1 MENRSHAIFA
11 GAFVIAL
18 IVAGIVAAFWIDRK
32 DVSYTPYKIES
43 TYSVGGLSMQSDVR
57 YMGVNVGK
65 VLDVGIS
72 QANPGVV
79 SIIIGLLPGTP
90 VTKQTWSEVVTQG
103 VTGISN
109 IELNDSGADTIMVDS
124 QETALY
130 VIPIRPG
137 FFQQLQKLGDT
148 TVKDLDRLMDQVEK
162 VFTDE
167 NVKALSQSL
176 KNIQTLTASL
186 GESVKTLDPAL
197 KKLPKL
203 IDSFDEVALQVSK
216 VAAQIQASTL
226 PEINQLAGSL
236 HDAVEVITQ
245 TARDLKQSPQ
255 SIIYGP
261 PKLTPGP
268 GEPGFSGF
276 K

>member
-11 GAFVIAL
+11 GLFVIAL
-18 IVAGIVAAFWIDRK
+18 IVAGIMAALWIDRK
-32 DVSYTPYKIES
+32 DVAYTPYKIVS
-43 TYSVGGLSMQSDVR
+43 TYPVGGLSMQSDVR

-72 QANPGVV
+72 ATSPGSVN
-79 SIIIGLLPGTP
+79 IIIGLMPGTP

-109 IELNDSGADTIMVDS
+109 IELRDAGTDTSLVVSHESNM
-124 QETALY
+124 Y

-137 FFQQLQKLGDT
+137 FFQQLQKIGDT
-148 TVKDLDRLMDQVEK
+148 TIKDVDRLIGQIEK
-162 VFTDE
+162 LLTEE
-167 NVKALSQSL
+167 NVKAFSESL
-176 KNIQTLTASL
+176 KNLQALTASL
-186 GESVKTLDPAL
+186 NESVKTVDPTL

-203 IDSFDEVALQVSK
+203 IDSFDEVAQQVSR
-216 VAAQIQASTL
+216 VAVQMQASTL

-236 HDAVEVITQ
+236 RDAVDVIAQ
-245 TARDLKQSPQ
+245 TTRVLKQSPQ

-261 PKLTPGP
+261 PKVAPGP
-268 GEPGFSGF
+268 GEQGFTGF

>member
-1 MENRSHAIFA
+1 MENRSHAIIA
-11 GAFVIAL
+11 GLFVIAL
-18 IVAGIVAAFWIDRK
+18 IIAGIVAALWIDRK
-32 DVSYTPYKIES
+32 DVTYTPYKIVS

-72 QANPGVV
+72 LANPGSVN
-79 SIIIGLLPGTP
+79 IIIGLVPGTP
-90 VTKQTWSEVVTQG
+90 VTKQTWAEVVTQG

-109 IELNDSGADTIMVDS
+109 IELRDSGTDKTMVVS
-124 QETALY
+124 QESELY

-148 TVKDLDRLMDQVEK
+148 TVKDIDRLIDQVEK
-162 VFTDE
+162 VLTDE
-167 NVKALSQSL
+167 NVIALTQTL
-176 KNIQTLTASL
+176 KNLQVLTASL
-186 GESVKTLDPAL
+186 NESVKSLDPTF

-203 IDSFDEVALQVSK
+203 IDSFDEVAQQVSR
-216 VAAQIQASTL
+216 VAVQIQASTL

-245 TARDLKQSPQ
+245 TARELKQSPQ

-261 PKLTPGP
+261 PKATPGP
-268 GEPGFSGF
+268 GEPGFTGF

>member
-18 IVAGIVAAFWIDRK
+18 IIAGIVAALWIDRK
-32 DVSYTPYKIES
+32 DVTYTPYKIVS

-65 VLDVGIS
+65 VLDVSIS
-72 QANPGVV
+72 QANPGAVN
-79 SIIIGLLPGTP
+79 ILIGLLPGTP
-90 VTKQTWSEVVTQG
+90 VTKQTWSEVMTQG

-109 IELNDSGADTIMVDS
+109 IELRDTGTDTTMVVS
-124 QETALY
+124 QENELY

-137 FFQQLQKLGDT
+137 FFQQLQKLGDSA
-148 TVKDLDRLMDQVEK
+148 VNDLDRLMDQVEK
-162 VFTDE
+162 VFTEE

-186 GESVKTLDPAL
+186 NESVKTLDPAL

-203 IDSFDEVALQVSK
+203 IDSFDEVALEVSK
-216 VAAQIQASTL
+216 VAVQIQASTL

-236 HDAVEVITQ
+236 HDAVELITQ

-261 PKLTPGP
+261 PKATPGP

>member
-18 IVAGIVAAFWIDRK
+18 IIAGIVAALWIDRK
-32 DVSYTPYKIES
+32 DVTYTPYKIVS

-72 QANPGVV
+72 QASPGSVN
-79 SIIIGLLPGTP
+79 IIIGLLPGTP
-90 VTKQTWSEVVTQG
+90 VTKQTWAEVVTQG

-109 IELNDSGADTIMVDS
+109 IELRDPGTDTTMIVS
-124 QETALY
+124 QENELY

-137 FFQQLQKLGDT
+137 FFQQLQKLGDNA
-148 TVKDLDRLMDQVEK
+148 VKDLDRLMDQVEK

-186 GESVKTLDPAL
+186 SESVKTLDPAL

-216 VAAQIQASTL
+216 VAVQIQASTL

-261 PKLTPGP
+261 PKAAPGP

>member
-1 MENRSHAIFA
+1 MENRSHAIIA
-11 GAFVIAL
+11 GLFVIAL
-18 IVAGIVAAFWIDRK
+18 IIAGIVAALWIDRK
-32 DVSYTPYKIES
+32 DVTYTPYKIVS
-43 TYSVGGLSMQSDVR
+43 TYSLGGLSMQSDVR

-72 QANPGVV
+72 LANPGSVN
-79 SIIIGLLPGTP
+79 IIIGLVPGTP
-90 VTKQTWSEVVTQG
+90 VTKQTWAEVVTQG

-109 IELNDSGADTIMVDS
+109 IELRDSGTDKTMVVS
-124 QETALY
+124 QESELY

-148 TVKDLDRLMDQVEK
+148 TVKDIDRLIDQVEK
-162 VFTDE
+162 VLTDE
-167 NVKALSQSL
+167 NVIVLTQTL
-176 KNIQTLTASL
+176 KNLQVLTASL
-186 GESVKTLDPAL
+186 NESVKSLDPTF

-203 IDSFDEVALQVSK
+203 IDSFDEVAQQVSR
-216 VAAQIQASTL
+216 VAVQIQASTL

-245 TARDLKQSPQ
+245 TARELKQSPQ

-261 PKLTPGP
+261 PKATPGP
-268 GEPGFSGF
+268 GEPGFTGF

>member
-18 IVAGIVAAFWIDRK
+18 IIAGIVAALWIDRK
-32 DVSYTPYKIES
+32 DVTYTPYKIVS

-72 QANPGVV
+72 QTSPGLVN
-79 SIIIGLLPGTP
+79 IIIGLVPGTP
-90 VTKQTWSEVVTQG
+90 VTKQTWAEVVTQG

-109 IELNDSGADTIMVDS
+109 IELRDSGTDTTMIVSQDS
-124 QETALY
+124 ELY

-137 FFQQLQKLGDT
+137 FFQQLQKLGDNA
-148 TVKDLDRLMDQVEK
+148 VKDLDRLMDQVEK

-167 NVKALSQSL
+167 NVKALSESL

-186 GESVKTLDPAL
+186 SESVKTLDPAL

-216 VAAQIQASTL
+216 VAVQIQASTL
-226 PEINQLAGSL
+226 PEINQLAGTL

-261 PKLTPGP
+261 PKATPGP

>member
-18 IVAGIVAAFWIDRK
+18 IIAGIVAALWIDRK
-32 DVSYTPYKIES
+32 DVTYTPYKIVS

-72 QANPGVV
+72 QTSPGLVN
-79 SIIIGLLPGTP
+79 IIIGLLPGTP
-90 VTKQTWSEVVTQG
+90 VTKQTWAEVVTQG

-109 IELNDSGADTIMVDS
+109 IELRDSGTDTTMIVSQDS
-124 QETALY
+124 ELY

-137 FFQQLQKLGDT
+137 FFQQLQKLGDNA
-148 TVKDLDRLMDQVEK
+148 VKDLDRLMDQVEK

-167 NVKALSQSL
+167 NVKALSESL

-186 GESVKTLDPAL
+186 SESVKTLDPAL

-216 VAAQIQASTL
+216 VAVQIQASTL
-226 PEINQLAGSL
+226 PEINQLAGTL

-261 PKLTPGP
+261 PKATPGP

>member
-18 IVAGIVAAFWIDRK
+18 IIAGIVAALWIDRK
-32 DVSYTPYKIES
+32 DVTYTPYKIVS

-65 VLDVGIS
+65 VLDVSIS
-72 QANPGVV
+72 QANPGAVN
-79 SIIIGLLPGTP
+79 ILIGLLPGTP
-90 VTKQTWSEVVTQG
+90 VTKQTWSEIMTQG

-109 IELNDSGADTIMVDS
+109 IELRDTGTDTTMVVS
-124 QETALY
+124 QESELY

-137 FFQQLQKLGDT
+137 FFQQLQKLGDSA
-148 TVKDLDRLMDQVEK
+148 VNDLDRLMDQVEK
-162 VFTDE
+162 VFTEE
-167 NVKALSQSL
+167 NVKALSQSI
-176 KNIQTLTASL
+176 KNIQILTASL
-186 GESVKTLDPAL
+186 NESVKTLDPAL

-216 VAAQIQASTL
+216 VALQIQASTL

-236 HDAVEVITQ
+236 HDAVELITQ
-245 TARDLKQSPQ
+245 TTRDLKQSPQ
-255 SIIYGP
+255 SIIFGP
-261 PKLTPGP
+261 PKATPGP

>member
-18 IVAGIVAAFWIDRK
+18 IIAGIVAALWIDRK
-32 DVSYTPYKIES
+32 DVTYTPYKIVS

-72 QANPGVV
+72 QTSPGLVN
-79 SIIIGLLPGTP
+79 IIIGLLPGTP
-90 VTKQTWSEVVTQG
+90 VTKQTWAEVVTQG

-109 IELNDSGADTIMVDS
+109 IELRDSGTDTTMIVSQDS
-124 QETALY
+124 ELY

-137 FFQQLQKLGDT
+137 FFQQLQKLGDNA
-148 TVKDLDRLMDQVEK
+148 VKDLDRLMDQVEK

-186 GESVKTLDPAL
+186 SESVKTLDPAL

-216 VAAQIQASTL
+216 VAVQIQASTL
-226 PEINQLAGSL
+226 PEINQLAGTL

-261 PKLTPGP
+261 PKATPGP